1 MPPFPSD
8 RVLRLSA
15 SHAAACKYLAQFPS
29 HTVASAARFVAF
41 VAGSFA
47 ALLLL
52 VTMLDETLLERPLAG
67 RHIVWWLAVL
77 GVVLTASRALVRR
90 KGGGGSRA
98 NGGGAREGEA
108 KGERVEEAGG
118 RGRQGGVQG

>member
-1 MPPFPSD
+1 MLKLPPSPSG
-8 RVLRLSA
+8 RVSRLSA

-67 RHIVWWLAVL
+67 RHIVWWLAAL
-77 GVVLTASRALVRR
+77 GVVLTASRALVRANWGR
-90 KGGGGSRA
+90 RDRA
-98 NGGGAREGEA
+98 MKEVGR
-108 KGERVEEAGG
+108 RG
-118 RGRQGGVQG
+118 RG